1 MRHEVIREHPE
12 RRRRAP
18 RWAILSG
25 LPRVEVGQQTLRGV
39 AAVLLVGAFGWIL
52 ALQGWRSRPPAFDM
66 LTYYNN
72 ADALVHRGALPR
84 VGDVSS
90 YGSFSPPGSSWFMAL
105 GMLVF
110 NDPRLYE
117 KVGSG
122 LLYVGTLLGV
132 FFLARAVFGS
142 RCAYLSALLYGL
154 SGLGLSIAGSLW
166 PIGHPFFYVWMGYFA
181 VEWVKR
187 RHGSY
192 LAAALLVWV
201 VGMNVDMAI
210 TPAVLALPIVWL
222 FYHPP
227 LLSRS
232 LLVAGVLG
240 TAVWFPYLQFETGR
254 GFADLR
260 SQFLR
265 QNIASADYRA
275 TWCDP
280 ALTLQTVAGSS
291 TPSGASGSQTQ
302 GSVAAPPGLG
312 QRLAQRVRVVGEG
325 LKANFGGAAP
335 TSLAPVAL
343 LLLTLVTLAVAG
355 ADATTR
361 GAAGLV
367 ARVRPRS
374 KWLVSVTDWL
384 GARRTDD
391 RETRARV
398 ESATVF
404 LLILVVPWLLLL
416 AVAEPGRPERFYWL
430 WPIQVIA
437 LAAFVTNV
445 FPGSRAPRV
454 VVWVG
459 CLAVVAMLLWNP
471 VSARVDPALHGTWAG
486 SDPDT
491 VRAMD
496 YIARDLRAQGK
507 KQASVGYQVFVYQ
520 FMPADNAIDPHY
532 KAGADFDLLLRFQHG
547 IANTNTCAEGVSPG
561 DQYRIV
567 QTRPDI
573 DPSAPREYFNVSL
586 GNDYHMLG
594 QAGAFQVF
602 KRN

>member
-1 MRHEVIREHPE
+1 
-12 RRRRAP
+12 
-18 RWAILSG
+18 
-25 LPRVEVGQQTLRGV
+25 
-39 AAVLLVGAFGWIL
+39 
-52 ALQGWRSRPPAFDM
+52 M

-72 ADALVHRGALPR
+72 AAALVHRGVLPR

-105 GMLVF
+105 GLLVF

-117 KVGSG
+117 KAGSG
-122 LLYVGTLLGV
+122 LLYIGTLLGV
-132 FFLARAVFGS
+132 FSLARAVFGS
-142 RCAYLSALLYGL
+142 RCAYLSVLLYGF

-181 VEWVKR
+181 VQWVKR
-187 RHGSY
+187 QNASC

-210 TPAVLALPIVWL
+210 TLAVLALPIVWL

-240 TAVWFPYLQFETGR
+240 MAVWFPHLQFEEGR

-265 QNIASADYRA
+265 QNIAPADFRA

-280 ALTLQTVAGSS
+280 ALTLQTVAGPS
-291 TPSGASGSQTQ
+291 TSSGASGSQSQ
-302 GSVAAPPGLG
+302 GSAAAPPGLG
-312 QRLAQRVRVVGEG
+312 HRLAQRVRVAGEG
-325 LKANFGGAAP
+325 LVTNFDGAAP
-335 TSLAPVAL
+335 TSLAPVTL
-343 LLLTLVTLAVAG
+343 LLLMLVTLAVAG
-355 ADATTR
+355 ADAAAR
-361 GAAGLV
+361 HAAGFV
-367 ARVRPRS
+367 DRVRPRS
-374 KWLVSVTDWL
+374 KWLASVTDGL
-384 GARRTDD
+384 DARRTDD
-391 RETRARV
+391 HETRARV
-398 ESATVF
+398 ESAVV
-404 LLILVVPWLLLL
+404 LLLVLAIPWLLLL

-454 VVWVG
+454 AIWFV
-459 CLAVVAMLLWNP
+459 CLAVTAMLLWSP
-471 VSARVDPALHGTWAG
+471 LFARVDPTLHGSWAG
-486 SDPDT
+486 TDPDT

-496 YIARDLRAQGK
+496 YVASDLRAQGK
-507 KQASVGYQVFVYQ
+507 KEASVGYQVYVYQ

-532 KAGADFDLLLRFQHG
+532 KAGADLDLLLRFQHG

-594 QAGAFQVF
+594 QAGAYQVF